1 MMRKIISETSI
12 LEPVPFPSKLKSNFG
27 EKRQYETHP
36 GMDIP
41 TPVGTKVIA
50 PMDGEVVV
58 ADFNFNPLCGATID
72 IDYKNGFWSRFCHLS
87 RIDVKQG
94 DEVKQGQ
101 VVGLSSGKVG
111 EPGAGKTTGP
121 HLHFALKKN
130 GDLVDP
136 IEYVNKKFVI
146 NSLEVPNEIEDVKKV
161 ASKISSAT
169 SQGFDEIIKNLNTP
183 EIQKLIRKSI
193 LGPFS
198 EEVKR
203 IKQLI
208 K

>member
-1 MMRKIISETSI
+1 M
-12 LEPVPFPSKLKSNFG
+12 
-27 EKRQYETHP
+27 
-36 GMDIP
+36 
-41 TPVGTKVIA
+41 
-50 PMDGEVVV
+50 
-58 ADFNFNPLCGATID
+58 
-72 IDYKNGFWSRFCHLS
+72 
-87 RIDVKQG
+87 
-94 DEVKQGQ
+94 
-101 VVGLSSGKVG
+101 
-111 EPGAGKTTGP
+111 
-121 HLHFALKKN
+121 
-130 GDLVDP
+130 VDP